1 VNVKAIYL
9 LRMLLLRNIAS
20 RSWGQYQLN
29 GNRFSKYLAAK
40 KIVEAVSR
48 FFKYGQ
54 LAQQGQQDT
63 SLSTEPKKVTVR
75 LKRGSWE
82 IEITSAEDRLQQA
95 VESVLAGMASKE
107 TMLVESQE
115 AEQDQRRFET
125 CRGVILTMWKEGW
138 FASPRALSE
147 VHEEMSRRGYHYDR
161 TAVSHTL
168 VDLVREGSLFR
179 DGSMRNY
186 RYVQKHPFKAQ
197 QA

>member
-1 VNVKAIYL
+1 MEKAVLVPGISEATFTSS
-9 LRMLLLRNIAS
+9 N
-20 RSWGQYQLN
+20 N
-29 GNRFSKYLAAK
+29 GNLDNRRN
-40 KIVEAVSR
+40 KI
-48 FFKYGQ
+48 Q
-54 LAQQGQQDT
+54 L
-63 SLSTEPKKVTVR
+63 SEIEKPPSVTVR
-75 LKRGSWE
+75 LKRGAWE
-82 IEITSAEDRLQQA
+82 IEITTQEDRVQQA

-107 TMLVESQE
+107 PMLVETQE
-115 AEQDQRRFET
+115 AEGDQRRFET
-125 CRGVILTMWKEGW
+125 CRGVMVTMWKEGW

-186 RYVQKHPFKAQ
+186 RYVQKYPFKG